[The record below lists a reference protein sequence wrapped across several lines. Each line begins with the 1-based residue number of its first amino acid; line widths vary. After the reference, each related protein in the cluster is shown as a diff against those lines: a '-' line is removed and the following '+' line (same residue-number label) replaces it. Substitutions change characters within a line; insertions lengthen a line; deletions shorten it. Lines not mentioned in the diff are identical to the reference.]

1 MHPSTIYR
9 LVRQNQIPA
18 FRIGS
23 GNEILTIK
31 EVCDLLQIHSTTL
44 YKLSRQGKIP
54 SFKIGADWRFTAADA
69 RVKLK
74 RLYPA
79 VDG

>member
-1 MHPSTIYR
+1 MNPME
-9 LVRQNQIPA
+9 
-18 FRIGS
+18 S

-54 SFKIGADWRFTAADA
+54 SFKIGADWRFRRDEIERWVAEKSMDNV
-69 RVKLK
+69 R
-74 RLYPA
+74 
-79 VDG
+79 